1 MTLDQV
7 ASRMENAINSFHG
20 NFKKMYGQ
28 LSARVDD
35 ASYLTTGGN
44 KIISDIT
51 RDDFELCD
59 MESGELG
66 AIFKA
71 RPDINAI
78 IFGISADTVEA
89 SSDTGNVKTY
99 LEDLAMICGPELN
112 VISNTEPETIL
123 SALTDTNVC
132 LIKGIGAL
140 STGSNFKKAVAGMLL
155 VEKNCEALNHGRML
169 GGAIPLNEEEALA
182 YKQSF
187 REDYTTRN
195 EEEYVD
201 FVGFDEE
208 EFAGRCELIDYG
220 HALVNNDLSYGSW
233 GNISIRLNE
242 DEMLITPSAMDYF
255 EIKPEDIVKVNI
267 HTLEYGNQRV
277 PSSEAPM
284 HAAIYRTRDDADAV
298 IHTHSNG
305 ISVFAACEKG
315 FAITDPTLKDLIGDI
330 VVTESAP
337 PGSDKLGEVVSE
349 TMQNTHA
356 CIIPHHGAVFYG
368 PSLEVVFAIAEAV
381 EQKARNLLAFD
392 SIDSFEDVLDD

>member
-7 ASRMENAINSFHG
+7 AGQVENAINSFHG
-20 NFKKMYGQ
+20 NSKTMYGQ
-28 LSARVDD
+28 ITARVDD
-35 ASYLTTGGN
+35 SSYLTTGGN
-44 KIISDIT
+44 KIIEDIT

-59 MESGELG
+59 MDSGVLG
-66 AIFKA
+66 EIFRA
-71 RPDINAI
+71 RPDINVI
-78 IFGISADTVEA
+78 IFGISADTIE
-89 SSDTGNVKTY
+89 SSSSLGNIRTS
-99 LEDLAMICGPELN
+99 LEDLAMITGPELKI
-112 VISNTEPETIL
+112 ISNTETDSIL
-123 SALTDTNVC
+123 SALSDTNVC
-132 LIKGIGAL
+132 LIKGVGAL
-140 STGSNFKKAVAGMLL
+140 STGSNYKKAVAGLLL
-155 VEKNCEALNHGRML
+155 VEKTCEAENHGRMI
-169 GGAIPLNEEEALA
+169 GGAIPLNEEVATA
-182 YKQSF
+182 YKEGFQ
-187 REDYTTRN
+187 ENYTSKN

-267 HTLEYGNQRV
+267 HTLEYGKQRV

-284 HAAIYRTRDDADAV
+284 HAAIYRTRDDADAI

-305 ISVFAACEKG
+305 ISVFAACERG
-315 FAITDPTLKDLIGDI
+315 FAIKDPALKDLIGDI
-330 VVTESAP
+330 LVTEAAP
-337 PGSDKLGEVVSE
+337 PGSDKLAEVVSD

-368 PSLEVVFAIAEAV
+368 PSLDVVFAVAEAV

>member
-1 MTLDQV
+1 MDIEK
-7 ASRMENAINSFHG
+7 ASKQLEKALNSFHG
-20 NFKKMYGQ
+20 KFKAMYGQ
-28 LSARVDD
+28 ISVRIDD
-35 ASYLTTGGN
+35 ATYLSTGGS
-44 KIISDIT
+44 KILADT
-51 RDDFELCD
+51 GREDFELCD
-59 MESGELG
+59 ASTGEFG
-66 AIFKA
+66 PIFNA

-78 IFGISADTVEA
+78 VFGISADLIET
-89 SSDTGNVKTY
+89 SSAMGNVRTC
-99 LEDLAMICGPELN
+99 LEDLAMITGPELK

-123 SALTDTNVC
+123 SALSDTNVC
-132 LIKGIGAL
+132 LIKGVGAL
-140 STGSNFKKAVAGMLL
+140 STGSNFKKAVAGILL
-155 VEKNCEALNHGRML
+155 LAKTCEAVNHGRML
-169 GGAIPLNEEEALA
+169 GGAIPLNEQEAIA

-187 REDYTTRN
+187 KEDYTTRN
-195 EEEYVD
+195 EEEYVE

-220 HALVNNDLSYGSW
+220 HALVDHDLSYGSW

-267 HTLEYGNQRV
+267 HTLEYGNQRM

-284 HAAIYRTRDDADAV
+284 HAAIYRTRDDADAI
-298 IHTHSNG
+298 IHTHSNA

-315 FAITDPTLKDLIGDI
+315 FAIKDPSLKDLIGDI
-330 VVTESAP
+330 LVTEAAP
-337 PGSDKLGEVVSE
+337 AGSDKLGVVVSE
-349 TMQNTHA
+349 TMQDTHA

>member
-7 ASRMENAINSFHG
+7 ANQVESAINYFHDSS
-20 NFKKMYGQ
+20 KTMYGQ
-28 LSARVDD
+28 ISARVDD

-44 KIISDIT
+44 KIIADIT
-51 RDDFELCD
+51 RDDFELCN
-59 MESGELG
+59 MEGGELG
-66 AIFKA
+66 AIYKA
-71 RPDINAI
+71 RPDINII
-78 IFGISADTVEA
+78 IFGISADTIET
-89 SSDTGNVKTY
+89 STGVGNIKVS
-99 LEDLAMICGPELN
+99 LEDLAMITGHELKI
-112 VISNTEPETIL
+112 ISNTEPESIL
-123 SALTDTNVC
+123 SALEDTNVC
-132 LIKGIGAL
+132 LIKGVGAM
-140 STGSNFKKAVAGMLL
+140 STGSNYKKATAGILL
-155 VEKNCEALNHGRML
+155 VEKCCEAENHGRML
-169 GGAIPLNEEEALA
+169 GGAIPLNEAEAIA

-187 REDYTTRN
+187 KEGYTTRN
-195 EEEYVD
+195 EEEYVE

-220 HALVNNDLSYGSW
+220 HALVDHDLSYGSW

-284 HAAIYRTRDDADAV
+284 HAAIYRTRDDADAI
-298 IHTHSNG
+298 IHTHSNA
-305 ISVFAACEKG
+305 ISVFAACERG
-315 FAITDPTLKDLIGDI
+315 FAIKDPALKDLIGDI
-330 VVTESAP
+330 LVTEAAP

-356 CIIPHHGAVFYG
+356 CIVPHHGAVFYG